1 MPLEPTVNP
10 LLQAWTMPFGLPPF
24 AETRPE
30 HFAPAFE
37 AALRAH
43 NEEIAA
49 ITGSGSPP
57 SFDNTI
63 AALDRAGRALVRI
76 SLLFQNLTSSCTSDA
91 LQSVEREFAPKLAAH
106 HSAIH
111 LNPALFS
118 RVDALHTRRATLG
131 LSAEQLRM
139 LERIHLDFSFAG
151 AALRPESRRRFGQI
165 VERLAVLTTTF
176 GQNVLGDEAQ
186 HVVWLHDEVELAGL
200 PQFVRAAA
208 RAAAAERGRPDA
220 WAITLS
226 RSLAVPFLTYSARRD
241 LRERVY
247 TAWKSRGEHAG
258 ERDNRPIAREM
269 LALRAEQARLMGYA
283 SFADFA
289 LVDRMAGTPVAVDEL
304 LQRVWVKAKARA
316 EDELAALREF
326 AGTAD
331 IAPWDWRF
339 YSEQV
344 RKARFDIDDAQI
356 KPYFSLTRM
365 RAAAFDCANRLF
377 GITFRPRPDL
387 RGHHAD
393 VDVFEV
399 EDRGGR
405 PIALFLSDNFARPGK
420 RSGAWA
426 SVYRAQSRSTAD
438 GEVLPIVVNNN
449 NFNKPAAGEAAL
461 LSLDDVR
468 TLFHEFGH
476 GLHAML
482 SNVTYERLAGTRVL
496 RDFVELPSQIFEHW
510 AEEPA
515 VLKKH
520 ALHVVT
526 GEPIPDALLERL
538 KAARRFNQGFETVG
552 YVACALLDMA
562 LHARSDVDG
571 VDISAFE
578 AAELKRIGLPEGTS
592 TFHRLPHFQH
602 LFAGNYAAGYY
613 VYMWAEVLD
622 ADGYDAFTEAGDPFA
637 PAVAE
642 RLHRYIYSSGNTID
656 PGAAYR
662 AFRGRDPKVEPLLR
676 QRGLIDS
683 VPLH

>member
-10 LLQAWTMPFGLPPF
+10 LLQPWTAPFGLPPF
-24 AETRPE
+24 AEARPE

-37 AALRAH
+37 TALREH
-43 NEEIAA
+43 NREIDAIARNAA
-49 ITGSGSPP
+49 APT
-57 SFDNTI
+57 FENTI
-63 AALDRAGRALVRI
+63 AALDRAGRNLVRI
-76 SLLFQNLTSSCTSDA
+76 SLLFHNLSSSCTSDA
-91 LQSVEREFAPKLAAH
+91 LQAVERDIAPRLAAH

-111 LNPALFS
+111 LNQDLF
-118 RVDALHTRRATLG
+118 RRIDALHARRDTLD

-139 LERIHLDFSFAG
+139 IERIHLDFALDG
-151 AALRPESRRRFGQI
+151 AALPLESRARFGRI
-165 VERLAVLTTTF
+165 VERLALLSTRF
-176 GQNVLGDEAQ
+176 GQNVLGDETR
-186 HVVWLHDEVELAGL
+186 HVVWLRDERELAGL
-200 PQFVRAAA
+200 PDFVRAAA
-208 RAAAAERGRPDA
+208 RAAAAERGEPAA

-226 RSLAVPFLTYSARRD
+226 RSMAVPFLTHSTRRD

-258 ERDNRPIAREM
+258 ERDNRPIARAM

-283 SFADFA
+283 SFAEFA
-289 LVDRMAGTPVAVDEL
+289 LVDRMAGTPAAVDQL
-304 LQRVWVKAKARA
+304 LQRVWVKARARA
-316 EDELAALREF
+316 EEELAALREV

-331 IAPWDWRF
+331 IQPWDWRF
-339 YSEQV
+339 YAEQV
-344 RKARFDIDDAQI
+344 RKARYDIDDALI
-356 KPYFSLTRM
+356 KPYFSLERM

-377 GITFRPRPDL
+377 GISFSPREDL

-399 EDRGGR
+399 RGRDGK

-449 NFNKPAAGEAAL
+449 NFNKPAAGQPTL

-496 RDFVELPSQIFEHW
+496 RDFVELPSQLFEHW

-515 VLKKH
+515 VLKQH
-520 ALHVVT
+520 ALHVKT
-526 GEPIPDALLERL
+526 GEPIPDALLTRL
-538 KAARRFNQGFETVG
+538 TAARRFNQGFETVG

-562 LHARSDVDG
+562 LHARSDADG
-571 VDISAFE
+571 VDVAAFE
-578 AAELKRIGLPEGTS
+578 AEELKRIGLPEGAS

-642 RLHRYIYSSGNTID
+642 RLHRYIYSSGNTIE

-662 AFRGRDPKVEPLLR
+662 AFRGRDPKVEPLLV
-676 QRGLIDS
+676 QRGLVDG
-683 VPLH
+683 LELQ